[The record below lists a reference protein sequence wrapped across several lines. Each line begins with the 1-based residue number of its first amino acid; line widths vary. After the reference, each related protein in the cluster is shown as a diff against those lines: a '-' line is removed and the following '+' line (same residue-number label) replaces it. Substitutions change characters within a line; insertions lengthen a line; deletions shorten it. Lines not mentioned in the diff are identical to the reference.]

1 MLDGTPYAN
10 GNPGSH
16 THYVW
21 PALRSAIAE
30 REWRDRRAFDLGCG
44 GGSASRLLSD
54 MGFAVTGVDV
64 DANAV
69 AVAAQA
75 HPCATF
81 AVGSGYDSGREVRA
95 LSSCYKS
102 GR

>member
-1 MLDGTPYAN
+1 
-10 GNPGSH
+10 
-16 THYVW
+16 
-21 PALRSAIAE
+21 
-30 REWRDRRAFDLGCG
+30 
-44 GGSASRLLSD
+44 

-81 AVGSGYDSGREVRA
+81 AVGSGYDDLAVRYGRFPLVISLDVIEHCLV
-95 LSSCYKS
+95 
-102 GR
+102 